1 MHESPRKASDEGD
14 SCAAMLE
21 AEKKKHATT

>member
-14 SCAAMLE
+14 SYAALLE
-21 AEKKKHATT
+21 VEKKNHATT